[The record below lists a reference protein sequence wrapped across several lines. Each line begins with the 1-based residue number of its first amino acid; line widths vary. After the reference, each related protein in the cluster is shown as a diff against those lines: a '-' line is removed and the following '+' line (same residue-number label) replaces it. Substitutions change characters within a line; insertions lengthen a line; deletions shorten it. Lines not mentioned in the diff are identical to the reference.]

1 MTSTT
6 CTLTPS
12 FRDRSFSPLAEEGAE
27 FQPRFN
33 PDELK
38 RMLAWYRSRDL
49 EKVTMATHWFV
60 SIDIQRRL
68 SDFIRDLREGNL
80 DEVEHAKKS
89 LSSFSELGLK
99 RVVAL
104 LDDPELHVAA
114 REILADMDEHVLPH
128 LLRMAANSESYNVR
142 VGTLRSLVG
151 HLDDMRARIALADGL
166 RSSDPVEA
174 ALICRDLLEVGPQG
188 HRIIEI
194 VFPQTEKM
202 VA

>member
-1 MTSTT
+1 MCSESGCVVESKTYWREEEAKVRI
-6 CTLTPS
+6 P
-12 FRDRSFSPLAEEGAE
+12 DRGIVS
-27 FQPRFN
+27 
-33 PDELK
+33 
-38 RMLAWYRSRDL
+38 RMLQWYRSRDL
-49 EKVTMATHWFV
+49 ERVTMATHWFV

-80 DEVEHAKKS
+80 EEVEQAKES
-89 LSSFSELGLK
+89 LASFSELGLK

-128 LLRMAANSESYNVR
+128 LLRMATKAESYNVR
-142 VGTLRSLVG
+142 VGILRSLVG
-151 HLDDMRARIALADGL
+151 HLDDMRARRALADGL

-174 ALICRDLLEVGPQG
+174 ALICQDLLEVGPRG